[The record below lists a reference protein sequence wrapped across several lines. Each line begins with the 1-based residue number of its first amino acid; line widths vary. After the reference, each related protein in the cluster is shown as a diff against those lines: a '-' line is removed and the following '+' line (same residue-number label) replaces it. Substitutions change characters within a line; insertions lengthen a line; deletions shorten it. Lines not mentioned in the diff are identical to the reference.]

1 MKANLPKYSFGT
13 RILYGFTMTV
23 LLYVAF
29 LFGTGA
35 TLCHNGW
42 VWDGVFQA
50 AYTFFV
56 RWYALTVVVVSLGT
70 WSICAF
76 TEDIRRSKRAAS
88 LASLALL
95 LLPVCIMA
103 IFYFSPYS
111 GPCSPP

>member
-1 MKANLPKYSFGT
+1 MKANLPKYSFGA

-23 LLYVAF
+23 VLYVAF

-42 VWDGVFQA
+42 IWYDAFQT
-50 AYTFFV
+50 AYIVFV

-70 WSICAF
+70 WSICAL
-76 TEDIRRSKRAAS
+76 TEDIRRSTRAAS
-88 LASLALL
+88 VAILAFL
-95 LLPVCIMA
+95 LLPVFIMA
-103 IFYFSPYS
+103 IFYFSPSS